1 MEYWGYFPNFYPYYV
16 MEYLSGGS
24 LSQHMDESFSQKC
37 VLRKSGQ

>member
-24 LSQHMDESFSQKC
+24 LSQHWMKALAKNVF
-37 VLRKSGQ
+37 